1 VDTLLFIFCRGPD
14 TIYLLLY
21 IDDIILTASST
32 VLLHHTISALQ
43 QEFVMKDLEPLH
55 HFLSITIEHHPD
67 EMFLHQCTY
76 TLDIV
81 KRVTMVNYKLCM
93 TPVDLHTKLTA
104 DFGPPVQDASQFWS
118 IVGALR
124 YLTFTRPDIA
134 YAVQQI
140 YLHIHDP

>member
-14 TIYLLLY
+14 TVYLLLY

-76 TLDIV
+76 TLDII
-81 KRVTMVNYKLCM
+81 KRVTMVNYKL
-93 TPVDLHTKLTA
+93 
-104 DFGPPVQDASQFWS
+104 
-118 IVGALR
+118 
-124 YLTFTRPDIA
+124 
-134 YAVQQI
+134 
-140 YLHIHDP
+140 